1 MFWLWHWTAVCTYG
15 MLVPVASCS
24 WLRMEQP
31 GDYISSVAWIK
42 EDNYLAVGTS
52 NAEMQL
58 WNVQQ
63 AAHSA
68 RVSSL
73 SWNSYIL
80 SSGSRSGHIHH
91 YGVWVAEHHVA
102 TLSGHSQKVCEL
114 HWAPV

>member
-1 MFWLWHWTAVCTYG
+1 M
-15 MLVPVASCS
+15 
-24 WLRMEQP
+24 
-31 GDYISSVAWIK
+31 AWIK
-42 EDNYLAVGTS
+42 EGNYLAVGTS

-91 YGVWVAEHHVA
+91 HDVRVAEHHVA
-102 TLSGHSQKVCEL
+102 TLSGHSQEVCGL
-114 HWAPV
+114 RWAPDGRHLASGGNENIVRQSVA

>member
-1 MFWLWHWTAVCTYG
+1 
-15 MLVPVASCS
+15 
-24 WLRMEQP
+24 MEQP

-80 SSGSRSGHIHH
+80 SSGSWSGHIHH
-91 YGVWVAEHHVA
+91 YDVGVAEHPMA
-102 TLSGHSQKVCEL
+102 ILSHNQEVCGL
-114 HWAPV
+114 RWAPDG

>member
-1 MFWLWHWTAVCTYG
+1 M
-15 MLVPVASCS
+15 
-24 WLRMEQP
+24 
-31 GDYISSVAWIK
+31 AWIK

-80 SSGSRSGHIHH
+80 SSGSEFGHIHH

>member
-1 MFWLWHWTAVCTYG
+1 
-15 MLVPVASCS
+15 
-24 WLRMEQP
+24 MEQP

-80 SSGSRSGHIHH
+80 SRSVFFPVYSR
-91 YGVWVAEHHVA
+91 
-102 TLSGHSQKVCEL
+102 TF
-114 HWAPV
+114 PVSAIRN